1 MKILTLQIT
10 ADNFE
15 TILKG
20 EQKIETRHIQ
30 PNTIS
35 KYFSNPNTD
44 EMDFI
49 KYDALRL
56 INGKSKPSGENPE
69 LLVEVLDVGIIDEVD
84 EKGNVVTYIDDKT
97 GEECISCFIA
107 YDLDKILSHRNTEK
121 FFAPDWVTPKA
132 NYVTDKSIIKK

>member
-15 TILKG
+15 AILKG
-20 EQKIETRHIQ
+20 EQKIETRRIQ
-30 PNTIS
+30 PNTIGR
-35 KYFSNPNTD
+35 YFTNPNTE

-56 INGKSKPSGENPE
+56 INGRSKPAGENPE

-84 EKGNVVTYIDDKT
+84 EKGNVITYFDET
-97 GEECISCFIA
+97 SGEDCVSCFIA
-107 YDLDKILSHRNTEK
+107 YELGNVINHKNTEK
-121 FFAPDWVTPKA
+121 FFDPDREPLKA
-132 NYVTDKSIIKK
+132 DFVKESDIIKK